1 MREFICGRSRLV
13 GITEA
18 TEDAE
23 GGVVRWNVVE
33 AYVGHRKANG
43 LGGANVDKIRGR
55 GKGFGPV
62 GRWHR
67 RLEKKCTN
75 DVIDGADGTLGLAI
89 LGRRVRTR
97 EAKVNAVGGE

>member
-18 TEDAE
+18 TKDTE
-23 GGVVRWNVVE
+23 GGVVRWSVVE

-43 LGGANVDKIRGR
+43 LGGANVDEIRGR

-67 RLEKKCTN
+67 RLEK
-75 DVIDGADGTLGLAI
+75 
-89 LGRRVRTR
+89 
-97 EAKVNAVGGE
+97 